1 MAHISL
7 PEGLA
12 GIAGPM
18 KQYPDAAEHLNGLAQ
33 ELLRGPSSLTPGE
46 RETIATFVSSRNDCW
61 FCMSTHRAAALH
73 LLESENQSPEMVDE
87 VRHYLDCAHVSDKMR
102 ALLNIAGQVQKGGK
116 HVSEED
122 VARARAAGADD
133 KAIHD
138 TVLIAAAFCM
148 FNRYVDG
155 LATWAPQN
163 ESDFVATGAR
173 LASQGYINSVPR
185 D

>member
-18 KQYPDAAEHLNGLAQ
+18 KQYPETEVPLNALAQ
-33 ELLRGPSSLTPGE
+33 ALLRGPSSLTPAE
-46 RETIATFVSSRNDCW
+46 RELIATYVSSRNDCW
-61 FCMSTHRAAALH
+61 FCMSTHRAATQH
-73 LLESENQSPEMVDE
+73 LLQSEGQSPALVDQ
-87 VRHYLDCAHVSDKMR
+87 VRQDLEAAPIDEKMR
-102 ALLNIAGQVQKGGK
+102 ALLVIAGKVQQGGRR
-116 HVSEED
+116 VTDED
-122 VARARAAGADD
+122 VARARAEGADD

-155 LATWAPQN
+155 LATWAPEE
-163 ESDFVATGAR
+163 ESAFEATGAR
-173 LASQGYINSVPR
+173 LATQGYTNSIPR
-185 D
+185 

>member
-7 PEGLA
+7 PEGLP
-12 GIAGPM
+12 GIVGPM
-18 KQYPDAAEHLNGLAQ
+18 KQYPATAAHLNGLAQ

-61 FCMSTHRAAALH
+61 FCMSTHRAATRH
-73 LLESENQSPEMVDE
+73 LLESEGQSPDMVDE
-87 VRHYLDCAHVSDKMR
+87 VRRDLSTAHVSEKMR
-102 ALLNIAGQVQKGGK
+102 ALLAIAGQVQKGGK
-116 HVSEED
+116 SVREDD
-122 VARARAAGADD
+122 VALARAAGADD

-138 TVLIAAAFCM
+138 TILIAAAFCM

-155 LATWAPQN
+155 LATWAPEN
-163 ESDFVATGAR
+163 EEDFVETGAR
-173 LASQGYINSVPR
+173 LAGQGYINSIPR

>member
-18 KQYPDAAEHLNGLAQ
+18 ARYPETAVHLNALAQ

-46 RETIATFVSSRNDCW
+46 REMIATFISSRNDCW
-61 FCMSTHRAAALH
+61 FCMSTHRAATRH
-73 LLESENQSPEMVDE
+73 LLESEGQSPDLVDQ
-87 VRHYLDCAHVSDKMR
+87 VRHNLNTAHVSDKMR
-102 ALLNIAGQVQKGGK
+102 VLLSISGQVQKGGR
-116 HVSEED
+116 HMREED
-122 VARARAAGADD
+122 VALAREARADD
-133 KAIHD
+133 KAFHD

-163 ESDFVATGAR
+163 EDDFVETGAR
-173 LASQGYINSVPR
+173 LAGQGYIKGVPIF
-185 D
+185 